1 MIIFAIMKKII
12 ISLSLFFCGL
22 NISAFGQ
29 NPTDSAYIKGA
40 ACEQM
45 QQYRKAYHYYSDW
58 LSKDSLNPAALNA
71 TARTALFLGR
81 VKEAESLY
89 IKSLDLDSANY
100 YAGLQLAKLYF
111 QLKDYHESLDYYQWL
126 HEYDSTNISFLQGA
140 GDCLSNLGFYPNALN
155 YYNAA
160 VELNKE
166 NAGLAI
172 TLINTLLRIH
182 KEQPDSP
189 VMLSMAMEAC
199 DTALFYNPAH
209 PDLMQAK
216 GVIYFLEG
224 KFPAA
229 DSVFSALLA
238 TGDSSAFNL
247 RYAGL
252 AKYRQNKHSAAIP
265 CFDKLYESD
274 TTDIETIMLLGD
286 CLGQTYYSNKALQ
299 FFNKAE
305 KLMYPSDEEK
315 YRLSLMRAEAY
326 MRSNDLKNAR
336 NYYWD
341 AYKLSS
347 KNKRAMLFRL
357 VLMCFMNNRNFETFS
372 KEEYEQQLLY
382 HVLFMRE
389 LSKGKVSLDIQE
401 VEGGRAIAL
410 LNKYIE
416 DMFFKDTDKA
426 RMCSPDGEISW
437 VTIDEL
443 RRLVQLWK

>member
-1 MIIFAIMKKII
+1 MIIFAGMKKTILTI
-12 ISLSLFFCGL
+12 LLFFFWL
-22 NISAFGQ
+22 NISAYGKS
-29 NPTDSAYIKGA
+29 PTDSAQIKGA
-40 ACEQM
+40 ACEQL
-45 QQYRKAYHYYSDW
+45 QQYRKAYHYYNEW
-58 LSKDSLNPAALNA
+58 LSRDSLNTAALNA

-81 VKEAESLY
+81 VKEAETLY
-89 IKSLDLDSANY
+89 LKALDLDSANY

-111 QLKDYHESLDYYQWL
+111 QIKDYHESLDYYQWL
-126 HEYDSTNISFLQGA
+126 HEHDSTNISFLQGA
-140 GDCLSNLGFYPNALN
+140 GDCLSNLGYFPIALN

-172 TLINTLLRIH
+172 TLINTLLRVH
-182 KEQPDSP
+182 SEQPEP
-189 VMLSMAMEAC
+189 PILLSTAMEVC

-216 GVIYFLEG
+216 GVIYFLDG

-238 TGDSSAFNL
+238 AGDSSAFNL

-252 AKYRQNKHSAAIP
+252 AKYRQNKHFSAIP
-265 CFDKLYESD
+265 YFDKLYELD
-274 TTDIETIMLLGD
+274 TTNIETVKLLGA
-286 CLGQTYYSNKALQ
+286 CLSHYSTDKALQ
-299 FFNKAE
+299 LFDKAE
-305 KLMYPSDEEK
+305 KLMYPPDEEK
-315 YRLSLMRAEAY
+315 YNLSLMRADAY
-326 MRSNDLKNAR
+326 MRSNDFKNAR

-357 VLMCFMNNRNFETFS
+357 VLMCYMNNRNFETFS

-389 LSKGKVSLDIQE
+389 LSKGKVSFDIQE
-401 VEGGRAIAL
+401 TEGARAIAI
-410 LNKYIE
+410 LNLYIK
-416 DMFFKDTDKA
+416 DLFFKDEERA
-426 RMCSPDGEISW
+426 RMRSPDGEISW
-437 VTIDEL
+437 VTLDEL